1 MTYVKRT
8 NRNRRRIILDVR
20 LISDVMTGSIVK
32 QFFVLTPMMWLD
44 LIYVVLPI
52 SGSKTFDIKLEV
64 TLASVHCLYLTN
76 SLIAFDR

>member
-32 QFFVLTPMMWLD
+32 QFFVLKPMMWLD

-52 SGSKTFDIKLEV
+52 SESQTFDMKLEV
-64 TLASVHCLYLTN
+64 TLASVNCLYT
-76 SLIAFDR
+76 